1 MERKFV
7 LKDYISK
14 YGNTSFEELPL
25 NESDILVFAT
35 ISYGDFMAVPRVLK
49 KYDVFNDEIS
59 LNVFSKH
66 ETLKKISMR
75 YLSGPVVFYN
85 FYKNILNCSRYKNLR
100 ITRIRNV
107 FSKSKNTQFFAMV
120 CLIDNLK
127 FIIYRGTDNT
137 IPGWKEDVLTAI
149 ENEVPSQKLALE
161 YIKGIL
167 ELDKDS
173 NYYIIGHSKG
183 GNLAYYAFFNLDD
196 ELKKRI
202 ITCYNLD
209 GNGFKNDKFDYEKYK
224 NQIIKIVPND
234 DIVGTLFDVN
244 KNVIVKSSSFSI
256 FAHDVLTWNLNP
268 KDMTK
273 ILRVKSLTRSSQVFK
288 IVFNK
293 WVSSL
298 TNEEIQDFV
307 DFVFMLVDV
316 NKSRTVNDFIK
327 NLVNSR
333 HKYLKS
339 IEKYPEKRKKSIK
352 KISRDFLTDYFQ
364 VYIELSPITQKI
376 KLMAKN
382 RIEEEGEQQ
391 SEKKK

>member
-1 MERKFV
+1 
-7 LKDYISK
+7 
-14 YGNTSFEELPL
+14 
-25 NESDILVFAT
+25 
-35 ISYGDFMAVPRVLK
+35 
-49 KYDVFNDEIS
+49 
-59 LNVFSKH
+59 
-66 ETLKKISMR
+66 
-75 YLSGPVVFYN
+75 
-85 FYKNILNCSRYKNLR
+85 
-100 ITRIRNV
+100 
-107 FSKSKNTQFFAMV
+107 
-120 CLIDNLK
+120 
-127 FIIYRGTDNT
+127 
-137 IPGWKEDVLTAI
+137 
-149 ENEVPSQKLALE
+149 
-161 YIKGIL
+161 
-167 ELDKDS
+167 
-173 NYYIIGHSKG
+173 
-183 GNLAYYAFFNLDD
+183 
-196 ELKKRI
+196 
-202 ITCYNLD
+202 
-209 GNGFKNDKFDYEKYK
+209 
-224 NQIIKIVPND
+224 
-234 DIVGTLFDVN
+234 
-244 KNVIVKSSSFSI
+244 
-256 FAHDVLTWNLNP
+256 
-268 KDMTK
+268 MTK